1 MIILAFNFDAKTSRK
16 LITRT
21 VIWLSRL
28 VVVVYVIRHECIIW
42 SVAIHSSSCIV
53 WHIVH
58 IVHVVHVI
66 HVVHVVHVVHIIV
79 RGHVFRVIKITWLAG
94 HERPAL
100 RSIFAWFFASKVGLI
115 C

>member
-28 VVVVYVIRHECIIW
+28 VVVVIVIRHECIIW

-58 IVHVVHVI
+58 I
-66 HVVHVVHVVHIIV
+66 VHVVHIIV

>member
-16 LITRT
+16 LIART

-28 VVVVYVIRHECIIW
+28 VVIVIVIRHECIIW
-42 SVAIHSSSCIV
+42 SVAIHSSSSCIV
-53 WHIVH
+53 WHIIHIVH
-58 IVHVVHVI
+58 IVHVVH
-66 HVVHVVHVVHIIV
+66 IIV
-79 RGHVFRVIKITWLAG
+79 RRHVFRVIKMTWLAG

-100 RSIFAWFFASKVGLI
+100 RSKFAWFFASKVRLI

>member
-16 LITRT
+16 LIART

-28 VVVVYVIRHECIIW
+28 VVIVIVIRHECTIW
-42 SVAIHSSSCIV
+42 SVAIHSSSGSCIV
-53 WHIVH
+53 WHIIH
-58 IVHVVHVI
+58 IVHI
-66 HVVHVVHVVHIIV
+66 VHVVHVVHIIV
-79 RGHVFRVIKITWLAG
+79 RGHVFRVIKMTWLAG

-100 RSIFAWFFASKVGLI
+100 RSKFAWFFASKVRLI